1 MDYYCVP
8 SCIIC
13 EKITHVNFNGI
24 YFLATSEQINSTSSV
39 ILSRV
44 VHLLNQVLMWTIL
57 VALVWLGWKVAHGK
71 YYKPG
76 EGLGYNLGLA
86 GGLMMLTLLLYSARK
101 HLTFMQGL
109 GKLKY
114 WFQIH
119 MTLGVIGPI
128 LVIFHTTFHLGSIN
142 ASIAFYCM
150 LLVAG
155 SGLIGRFVYTRIHK
169 GLYGSRSTLKEAHE
183 ELAGSSGN
191 LKSKLHFFPKIEK
204 KIKHFEYLALEK
216 KRGVLAGIWFFL
228 TFDVRRMLLAWR
240 CKRYIHL
247 KLGPSM
253 RDVADEAA
261 LLVKQYLTQIQTVA
275 QFKKFEQIFSAW
287 HVLHIPLMYMM
298 VATAI
303 FHVIWVHMY

>member
-1 MDYYCVP
+1 MN
-8 SCIIC
+8 
-13 EKITHVNFNGI
+13 EQVN
-24 YFLATSEQINSTSSV
+24 SQINIT
-39 ILSRV
+39 LGRAAY
-44 VHLLNQVLMWTIL
+44 LLNLIVMWTI
-57 VALVWLGWKVAHGK
+57 VAALVWLGWKVAHGK

-119 MTLGVIGPI
+119 MTLGVIGPV
-128 LVIFHTTFHLGSIN
+128 LVIFHTTFRLGSTN

-169 GLYGSRSTLKEAHE
+169 GLYGSRSSLKDAHN
-183 ELAGSSGN
+183 ELAGSQDDV
-191 LKSKLHFFPKIEK
+191 KSKLHFFPKVEK
-204 KIKHFEYLALEK
+204 KIKHFEYLALEQ
-216 KRGVLAGIWFFL
+216 KRGFFDGIWFFL
-228 TFDVRRMLLAWR
+228 TFDVRRMVLAWQ

-247 KLGPSM
+247 KMGSERLQ
-253 RDVADEAA
+253 DVADEASV
-261 LLVKQYLTQIQTVA
+261 LVSQYLVQIQSVA

-287 HVLHIPLMYMM
+287 HILHIPLMYMM